1 MVDIPLPFRLK
12 GLPLASRLIL
22 WVAGAGAGIS
32 LQIMVPAL
40 RIPGLILVAL
50 AALIPLAT
58 RVWTN
63 KPKDQGEE
71 EWVAASSA
79 EIDRLV
85 DNFKQTRSLKIPA
98 WYRAGS
104 GIGCSVALGI
114 LFILIIVNAGPGWVV
129 ANVLFILFPLLNFLT
144 IQLWVPREFEM
155 ILGAVHAFMGVPTP
169 KNQVLTPY
177 LRLDRDDKGL
187 RVPESARLLLEPR
200 RKKDDLVGIQV
211 QAAINNGPN
220 GAVPY
225 LYAVV
230 LTKGEG
236 PSWRIASAFKVK
248 GYEVESG
255 SSEEGGQV
263 WGTVV
268 IRQRTARGGYHT
280 TPANCRKLATICH
293 ELIDALSGDQG

>member
-12 GLPLASRLIL
+12 GLPLASRLLI
-22 WVAGAGAGIS
+22 WAAGAGAAIA
-32 LQIMVPAL
+32 LQIMIPVLRVPGVL
-40 RIPGLILVAL
+40 LVAL
-50 AALIPLAT
+50 AGLIPLAT

-63 KPKDQGEE
+63 KPNDQGEE
-71 EWVAASSA
+71 EWVAASST

-85 DNFKQTRSLKIPA
+85 DNFKQTRSIKIPA

-104 GIGCSVALGI
+104 GIGCTVALGI
-114 LFILIIVNAGPGWVV
+114 LFIMVAANSKSGWIIADI
-129 ANVLFILFPLLNFLT
+129 LFILFPLLNFLT
-144 IQLWVPREFEM
+144 INLWVPREFEM
-155 ILGAVHAFMGVPTP
+155 ILGSIHAFMGVPTP

-187 RVPESARLLLEPR
+187 RVPESARILLEPR

-236 PSWRIASAFKVK
+236 PSWRIASAFKAK

-255 SSEEGGQV
+255 SSTENDQV

-268 IRQRTARGGYHT
+268 IRQRTSGGGYHT